1 MIKRIASLL
10 LLPIM
15 LVSIFACGRDN
26 VFTHAE
32 FNLPLPKDF
41 YEVEAEN
48 SDMLMT
54 NGEVTVA
61 VTRYSYASDKIPSY
75 LTAEVFAGYCLEK
88 SGVDSEVNMYAD
100 IPYFTY
106 YSSQSGARLYCMVAF
121 YSTPYAY
128 FSVLF
133 ATPAEL
139 EGEWREQFLVIA
151 DGAFYNSEGKS

>member
-1 MIKRIASLL
+1 MIKRILSLL
-10 LLPIM
+10 LLPIG
-15 LVSIFACGRDN
+15 LVSVFSCGREN

-61 VTRYSYASDKIPSY
+61 VSRYSFESEGVPGY
-75 LTAEVFAGYCLEK
+75 LTAEAFAEYCLGK
-88 SGVDSEVNMYAD
+88 SGIDTEVYTYGD

-106 YSSQSGARLYCMVAF
+106 YDTESGARLYCMVTY

-133 ATPAEL
+133 ATRAAN
-139 EGEWREQFLVIA
+139 EGKWREEFFTIA
-151 DGAFYNSEGKS
+151 DGAYYN

>member
-1 MIKRIASLL
+1 MIKRIAFLL

-106 YSSQSGARLYCMVAF
+106 YSSQSGSRLYCMVAF

>member
-1 MIKRIASLL
+1 MLKRIAAAL

-15 LVSIFACGRDN
+15 LACVFACKRET

-32 FNLPLPKDF
+32 FNLPLPEDF
-41 YEVEAEN
+41 YEVEPVN

-61 VTRYSYASDKIPSY
+61 VSRYSYASETIPAY
-75 LTAEVFAGYCLEK
+75 LTAEIFAEYCLDK
-88 SGVDSEVNMYAD
+88 SGIDSSVYMYGD

-106 YSSQSGARLYCMVAF
+106 YSSSNGAELYCMVTF

-128 FSVLF
+128 FSVLY
-133 ATPAEL
+133 ATPTSL
-139 EGEWREQFLVIA
+139 ESAWREQFLAIA
-151 DGAFYNSEGKS
+151 DGAYYNS

>member
-1 MIKRIASLL
+1 MIKRILSLL
-10 LLPIM
+10 LLL
-15 LVSIFACGRDN
+15 LVLSSLFSCGRET

-32 FNLPLPKDF
+32 FSLPLPKEF

-61 VTRYSYASDKIPSY
+61 VSRYSYESEGVPGY
-75 LTAEVFAGYCLEK
+75 LDAEAFAEYCLEK
-88 SGVDSEVNMYAD
+88 SGINTKVYMYGD

-106 YSSQSGARLYCMVAF
+106 YDSQSGARLYCMVTY

-128 FSVLF
+128 FSVLY
-133 ATPAEL
+133 ATRASL
-139 EGEWREQFLVIA
+139 EGEWRERFLTIA
-151 DGAFYNSEGKS
+151 DGAFYN

>member
-1 MIKRIASLL
+1 MIKRIISAL
-10 LLPIM
+10 LLPLM
-15 LVSIFACGRDN
+15 LACLFSCGKQN

-32 FNLPLPKDF
+32 FSLPLPKDF

-61 VTRYSYASDKIPSY
+61 VSRYSYESESVPGY
-75 LTAEVFAGYCLEK
+75 LDAEAFAEYCLEK
-88 SGVDSEVNMYAD
+88 SGISTEVYMYGD

-106 YSSQSGARLYCMVAF
+106 YDTQSGARLYCMVTY

-128 FSVLF
+128 FSVLY
-133 ATPAEL
+133 ATRAAN
-139 EGEWREQFLVIA
+139 EGKWREKFFTLA
-151 DGAFYNSEGKS
+151 DGAYYN

>member
-1 MIKRIASLL
+1 MIKRILSLL
-10 LLPIM
+10 LLPIV
-15 LVSIFACGRDN
+15 LVSVFSSGREN

-61 VTRYSYASDKIPSY
+61 VSRYSFESDGVPGY
-75 LTAEVFAGYCLEK
+75 LTAEAFAEYCLEK
-88 SGVDSEVNMYAD
+88 SGISTEVYMYGD

-106 YSSQSGARLYCMVAF
+106 YDSSSGARLYCMATY

-128 FSVLF
+128 FSVLY
-133 ATPAEL
+133 ATRAAN
-139 EGEWREQFLVIA
+139 EGQWREKFFTIA
-151 DGAFYNSEGKS
+151 DGAYYN